1 MVNKP
6 KRQSFAVGPESLPQT
21 WDDNES
27 TKAPSPAPKQADDP
41 LSSIPV
47 APGAQAWKQKG
58 RGPAKRER
66 AWERK
71 NRSRSYLVPRPLEEK
86 ATHIR
91 GTILAMSEELATTV
105 DELARVLVEFA
116 LDKLDKGEIKIEGR
130 PNPHSRMMRLS
141 WEDTAEEEKRL
152 PAPKSSKKKKVLEPR
167 RKLFLSYRWPVE
179 LDTSIRQVAPEIAA
193 GEVLLYLLDFSLRS
207 YESGYLKIHQE
218 PIVSYRLGGSW
229 E

>member
-21 WDDNES
+21 WDDES

-91 GTILAMSEELATTV
+91 GTILAMAEELATTV

-130 PNPHSRMMRLS
+130 PNPHSRMMRLE
-141 WEDTAEEEKRL
+141 WNDAAEGKKEL
-152 PAPKSSKKKKVLEPR
+152 PAPKARKKKTTIEPR
-167 RKLFLSYRWPVE
+167 RKLFLSYRWSSE
-179 LDTSIRQVAPEIAA
+179 LDASIRQAAPEIAA

-207 YESGYLKIHQE
+207 YESGYLKIHQK

>member
-1 MVNKP
+1 MSPLSK
-6 KRQSFAVGPESLPQT
+6 T
-21 WDDNES
+21 WDEGS
-27 TKAPSPAPKQADDP
+27 KAPPSPAPNQGGDP

-47 APGAQAWKQKG
+47 AAGAMAWKQRG

-66 AWERK
+66 AWERR
-71 NRSRSYLVPRPLEEK
+71 NPSYSYLVPRHLEEK

-91 GTILAMSEELATTV
+91 GTILALAEQLATTV
-105 DELARVLVEFA
+105 DELARVLVEYA
-116 LDKLDKGEIKIEGR
+116 LDKLDKGEIKIGGR
-130 PNPHSRMMRLS
+130 PNPDSRMMRLC
-141 WEDTAEEEKRL
+141 WDDTVGEEKQL
-152 PAPKSSKKKKVLEPR
+152 PAPKSSKKKKSLEPR
-167 RKLFLSYRWPVE
+167 RKLFLGYRWPDE
-179 LDTSIRQVAPEIAA
+179 LETSIRQVAPEIAA